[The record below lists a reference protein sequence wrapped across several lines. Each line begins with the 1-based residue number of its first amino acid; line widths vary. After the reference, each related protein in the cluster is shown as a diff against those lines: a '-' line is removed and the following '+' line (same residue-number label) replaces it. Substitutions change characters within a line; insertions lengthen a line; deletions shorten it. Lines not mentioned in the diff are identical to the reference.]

1 MVIAVLQYTWF
12 FCAAIYYFKIFIMKR
27 SLFFIILAF
36 LFVNASSQ
44 PLNKI
49 SKDRNG
55 NPMLEGCCTR
65 EALLQEP
72 FASWFVPGYNSYSV
86 DSTTAIQLKSY
97 IGNKTFVLF
106 LGTWCGDSKR
116 EVPRLYKIFDYCGI
130 QPEQIKLVMVSN
142 HDTAYKKSPTH
153 EEQGKNIL
161 RVPTLLVLENGNEI
175 NRFVEYP
182 VESLEKDLLHMLSRN
197 GYKHAY
203 DKSK

>member
-1 MVIAVLQYTWF
+1 
-12 FCAAIYYFKIFIMKR
+12 MKQ

-36 LFVNASSQ
+36 VFVSASSQ

-72 FASWFVPGYNSYSV
+72 FASWFVPGYNSYHV
-86 DSTTAIQLKSY
+86 DSSIAMQLKPY
-97 IGNKTFVLF
+97 IRNKTFVLF

-153 EEQGKNIL
+153 EERGKNIL

-182 VESLEKDLLHMLSRN
+182 VESLEKDLLHMLSRP

>member
-1 MVIAVLQYTWF
+1 MKQFIISALLCVS
-12 FCAAIYYFKIFIMKR
+12 AAIVF
-27 SLFFIILAF
+27 
-36 LFVNASSQ
+36 SQ
-44 PLNKI
+44 PINKI

-72 FASWFVPGYNSYSV
+72 FASWFVPGYNSYHV
-86 DSTTAIQLKSY
+86 DSAVAMQIKQH
-97 IGNKTFVLF
+97 INNKTFELF

-116 EVPRLYKIFDYCGI
+116 EVPRLYKIFDYIGM
-130 QPEQIKLVMVSN
+130 QAEQVKLVMVSN
-142 HDTAYKKSPTH
+142 HDSAYKKSPTH

-161 RVPTLLVLENGNEI
+161 RVPTLLVLENGNEV

-182 VESLEKDLLHMLSRN
+182 VESLEKDLLFMLSRK

-203 DKSK
+203 EKSK